1 MRKGM
6 IILLILSIIG
16 VCSFVVV
23 SGHTS
28 YVLRSSYK
36 DNSSISSSL
45 LDEKDLSNLGIELKE
60 AKCPPKLDRDVAI
73 EKAKQI
79 IGTANAEQASNI
91 VATYALF
98 TQHVGGIESLP
109 ITLPGSDLKLQDIP
123 VWIIT
128 FQGVHM
134 PTHGGGPGWS
144 SASLYVPE
152 INVVIDANNGADLV
166 MFATKL
172 ASTKH

>member
-45 LDEKDLSNLGIELKE
+45 LDEKDFLTLELS
-60 AKCPPKLDRDVAI
+60 
-73 EKAKQI
+73 
-79 IGTANAEQASNI
+79 
-91 VATYALF
+91 
-98 TQHVGGIESLP
+98 
-109 ITLPGSDLKLQDIP
+109 
-123 VWIIT
+123 
-128 FQGVHM
+128 
-134 PTHGGGPGWS
+134 
-144 SASLYVPE
+144 
-152 INVVIDANNGADLV
+152 
-166 MFATKL
+166 
-172 ASTKH
+172 